1 MEAACYLVL
10 IYKLQVVGQLCFEED

>member
-10 IYKLQVVGQLCFEED
+10 IHKLQVVGQLCFEED